1 MASNYH
7 QYCATQKCEVQRCI
21 EAMPKRVRDD
31 VADPLGSA
39 PNPKKQAFPPP
50 LPPPGDQPPLL
61 TTAPAAHN
69 SDTQSNENLEDN
81 MADIRE
87 RLLQWREDNRR
98 DLIGLAPAVSCEPAP
113 DTASAANTSS
123 GSQKP
128 KVDFAAAVVKYCG
141 ASCTGM
147 GSKRST
153 AASDELVMCDH
164 CGEPI
169 PTFRNDQLEIRR
181 LLKQG
186 KCNEACEQRTSCLYE
201 LCYGIRGQLSLIH
214 I

>member
-1 MASNYH
+1 M
-7 QYCATQKCEVQRCI
+7 
-21 EAMPKRVRDD
+21 
-31 VADPLGSA
+31 
-39 PNPKKQAFPPP
+39 F
-50 LPPPGDQPPLL
+50 

-128 KVDFAAAVVKYCG
+128 KVYFAAAVVKYCG

-181 LLKQG
+181 LLKHG
-186 KCNEACEQRTSCLYE
+186 KCKEACEQRTSCLYE
-201 LCYGIRGQLSLIH
+201 LCYGIITGSACVFPVAHEMFQCIRALPQGAAPDIACRIKRGGEDEETV
-214 I
+214 